1 MNLEDISHPWIWRD
15 TIMPFLNILSRGIVK
30 SQNKILQ
37 TKKCQ
42 GLESKYQEG
51 EKANQLIIYER
62 SVTCMSQEVECLGLK
77 MII

>member
-1 MNLEDISHPWIWRD
+1 MVRGPVNLEDISHPWIWRD

-51 EKANQLIIYER
+51 EKANQLFMR
-62 SVTCMSQEVECLGLK
+62 DQSPVCLKKLNG
-77 MII
+77 

>member
-37 TKKCQ
+37 TKKMSRIRVQ
-42 GLESKYQEG
+42 VPGGGKSKS
-51 EKANQLIIYER
+51 IIYER
-62 SVTCMSQEVECLGLK
+62 SVTCMSQEVEWLGLK
-77 MII
+77 LII